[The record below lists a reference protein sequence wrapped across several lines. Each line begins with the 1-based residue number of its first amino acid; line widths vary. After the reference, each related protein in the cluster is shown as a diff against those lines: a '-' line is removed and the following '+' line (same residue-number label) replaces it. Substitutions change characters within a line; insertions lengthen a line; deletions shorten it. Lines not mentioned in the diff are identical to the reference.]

1 MAAATTVKYQIVV
14 GSRGG
19 REAEAGNRQMG
30 ACCGV
35 ICIAGKESEAG
46 RGSGRGAAA
55 TRAEPIVV
63 GPVLFSYGQLFSVSW
78 LVARFEKIDVACNTA
93 TTSNN
98 QQQQQQPVDAA
109 KAQNNFFSFFFCFF
123 VVSFS
128 LLLFLYVPPFFAGAP
143 VVATLTR

>member
-19 REAEAGNRQMG
+19 RAAEAGNRQMG

-46 RGSGRGAAA
+46 RGRGGVAA

-98 QQQQQQPVDAA
+98 QQQQQQQPVDAA

-128 LLLFLYVPPFFAGAP
+128 LLLLFYVPPFFAGAP